1 MISLEDNVTNGATG
15 MAEELTPEFEWSV
28 TEVND
33 FKRARPSEA
42 LVEAEVSDGLNFGSG
57 RIGDKTFNLGAD
69 DFLIVFEGGEMCF
82 LEEIEAGGESRLDIA
97 QSASVFAE
105 LRFVGE
111 NVFPEDGMPEG
122 AINLAVSVWQEVA
135 FGGGIVGAEAGGLVI
150 ANVKAINWS
159 GEPVEMDELGKEVLD
174 GAAPTNIHEN

>member
-1 MISLEDNVTNGATG
+1 M
-15 MAEELTPEFEWSV
+15 
-28 TEVND
+28 
-33 FKRARPSEA
+33 
-42 LVEAEVSDGLNFGSG
+42 VEAEMSDGLDFGAG
-57 RIGDKTFNLGAD
+57 RVGDKTFDLGTED
-69 DFLIVFEGGEMCF
+69 GLIIFEGGEMGF

-111 NVFPEDGMPEG
+111 NVFPEDGVPEG
-122 AINLAVSVWQEVA
+122 TINLAVSVWQEVA
-135 FGGGIVGAEAGGLVI
+135 FGGGIIGTEVRGLVI

>member
-1 MISLEDNVTNGATG
+1 M
-15 MAEELTPEFEWSV
+15 
-28 TEVND
+28 
-33 FKRARPSEA
+33 
-42 LVEAEVSDGLNFGSG
+42 VEAEVSDGLDFELG
-57 RIGDKTFNLGAD
+57 RVGDETFDLGTED
-69 DFLIVFEGGEMCF
+69 GLIIFEGGEMCF
-82 LEEIEAGGESRLDIA
+82 LEEIEAGGEARLDIA
-97 QSASVFAE
+97 QPASVFAE
-105 LRFVGE
+105 LGFVGE

-150 ANVKAINWS
+150 ADVEAINWS